1 MFLEKKAYLKSTTYW
16 LASLLIFLFIIVLIG
31 GLTRL
36 TESGLSITRWEVVSG
51 IFPPFTNEDWNKAF
65 DLYKKIPQY
74 ALINQNISLS
84 DFKIIYY
91 WEYLHR
97 LLGRIFGILFLLPF
111 FFFFIKK
118 VFSKEFNLKLLIL
131 FLLILFQGFVGWYMV
146 KSGLVENTS
155 VSHFRL
161 AIHLNIA
168 LILFVSIFWYFLNLK
183 NSSNEYFFNFSK
195 KNIFIKIFVLLIF
208 LQITLGAFT
217 SGLDAGKIYQTWPS
231 MNDNYFPDDINF
243 KNLLSLSAFSEPSAV
258 QFFHRN
264 LAYLIFLY
272 TICITVY
279 VFFYKKKYLY
289 NSAFFLLSMVL
300 VQILLGIFTLL
311 SGLNIV
317 YASLHQIS
325 TIILLISSVNFSYNL
340 KKG

>member
-161 AIHLNIA
+161 ATH
-168 LILFVSIFWYFLNLK
+168 
-183 NSSNEYFFNFSK
+183 
-195 KNIFIKIFVLLIF
+195 
-208 LQITLGAFT
+208 
-217 SGLDAGKIYQTWPS
+217 
-231 MNDNYFPDDINF
+231 
-243 KNLLSLSAFSEPSAV
+243 
-258 QFFHRN
+258 
-264 LAYLIFLY
+264 
-272 TICITVY
+272 
-279 VFFYKKKYLY
+279 
-289 NSAFFLLSMVL
+289 
-300 VQILLGIFTLL
+300 
-311 SGLNIV
+311 
-317 YASLHQIS
+317 
-325 TIILLISSVNFSYNL
+325 
-340 KKG
+340 

>member
-1 MFLEKKAYLKSTTYW
+1 M
-16 LASLLIFLFIIVLIG
+16 
-31 GLTRL
+31 
-36 TESGLSITRWEVVSG
+36 SG

-155 VSHFRL
+155 VSH
-161 AIHLNIA
+161 
-168 LILFVSIFWYFLNLK
+168 
-183 NSSNEYFFNFSK
+183 
-195 KNIFIKIFVLLIF
+195 
-208 LQITLGAFT
+208 LG
-217 SGLDAGKIYQTWPS
+217 
-231 MNDNYFPDDINF
+231 
-243 KNLLSLSAFSEPSAV
+243 
-258 QFFHRN
+258 
-264 LAYLIFLY
+264 
-272 TICITVY
+272 
-279 VFFYKKKYLY
+279 
-289 NSAFFLLSMVL
+289 
-300 VQILLGIFTLL
+300 
-311 SGLNIV
+311 
-317 YASLHQIS
+317 
-325 TIILLISSVNFSYNL
+325 
-340 KKG
+340 